1 MTSPRRDIVDP
12 AVAGHYH
19 CVARCVRRAFLCG
32 VDGYTGLSFEHRK
45 QWIEQRILELARY
58 FAVGIYAYAVMS
70 NHLHVVVHVDPGVAM
85 AWSAEEVA
93 RRWVGVFGDAFDD
106 TPHTRRTAYHLI
118 RHNAVSLP
126 PSQYAR

>member
-70 NHLHVVVHVDPGVAM
+70 NHPERSGTSTIRVASDRERSGTSTIRVGM
-85 AWSAEEVA
+85 GAIGDIHDS
-93 RRWVGVFGDAFDD
+93 RRKRSGAIGDIHDS
-106 TPHTRRTAYHLI
+106 RRN
-118 RHNAVSLP
+118 RS
-126 PSQYAR
+126 R